1 MDSTRLQKISRLIQ
15 KELSTI
21 FQQKNEIF
29 LKSLISVTTV
39 RVSDDLGHA
48 RVYVSIFPVEKKAE
62 VLSLIQ
68 TNSKTIRFELSQTVK
83 NQLRKTPELSFFID
97 DSLDYADKIDQLLK

>member
-1 MDSTRLQKISRLIQ
+1 MDSTRLQRIQRLIQ
-15 KELSTI
+15 KELSTV
-21 FQQKNEIF
+21 FLKKNESF
-29 LKSLISVTTV
+29 QKALISVTAV

-48 RVYVSIFPVEKKAE
+48 RIYISIFPSEKKAE
-62 VLSLIQ
+62 VFSLIEANQ
-68 TNSKTIRFELSQTVK
+68 KSLRMELSQIVK